1 MIVLYCIVCCI
12 ELHLIHL
19 QGGRKMTFSTVL
31 VFLVIGLIIMA
42 LGAWR
47 RNRWI
52 IVLSMA
58 PFLVGIWG
66 IYSIFLSGV

>member
-1 MIVLYCIVCCI
+1 
-12 ELHLIHL
+12 
-19 QGGRKMTFSTVL
+19 MTFNTVL